1 MTISGTHY
9 KTGKAIQLQ
18 VEDGIID
25 KVKNLGQESFSNH
38 VCPGFVDLQV
48 NGFMG
53 IDFNSGRLSA
63 DEVVSITEHLWH
75 TGVTSYMPTLIT
87 NATAHIVQAIEAI
100 VTACERNKLVNA
112 SIIGI
117 HLEGPFLSKEDGPR
131 GAHPLEHLK
140 NPDWDLFVKWQELS
154 KNRIKKITLAP
165 ELERAIDFIKNSVAS
180 GILVSLGHT
189 SASEEQIAL
198 AVEAGATMSTH
209 LGNAAHL
216 TLPRHPNYIWS
227 QLSHE
232 RLRASIIAD
241 GFHLP
246 DSVIKVITKVKPEST
261 ILVSDC
267 TKFAGLSAGTY
278 TSHIG
283 GEIELSAE
291 GRLFIKKAP
300 EMLAGSAQSLI
311 WCVNKM
317 IKSHLATVN
326 QAIDMASVKPLEV
339 LGKSAGLEKGK
350 LADLVIFQKEACG
363 IVVLQTYKS
372 GQLVYSKSR

>member
-9 KTGKAIQLQ
+9 KTGQAIQLQ

-87 NATAHIVQAIEAI
+87 NATEHIEQAIEAI

-131 GAHPLEHLK
+131 GAHPLEHLR
-140 NPDWDLFVKWQELS
+140 NPNWELFAQWQQLS
-154 KNRIKKITLAP
+154 KHRIKKITLAP
-165 ELERAIDFIKNSVAS
+165 ELEGAIDFIKNSVS
-180 GILVSLGHT
+180 SSVLVSLGHT
-189 SASEEQIAL
+189 AASEEQIAL

-216 TLPRHPNYIWS
+216 TLPRHPNYIWHNC
-227 QLSHE
+227 LK
-232 RLRASIIAD
+232 R
-241 GFHLP
+241 GYGLP
-246 DSVIKVITKVKPEST
+246 LLAMD
-261 ILVSDC
+261 
-267 TKFAGLSAGTY
+267 
-278 TSHIG
+278 
-283 GEIELSAE
+283 
-291 GRLFIKKAP
+291 FIC
-300 EMLAGSAQSLI
+300 LI
-311 WCVNKM
+311 
-317 IKSHLATVN
+317 
-326 QAIDMASVKPLEV
+326 
-339 LGKSAGLEKGK
+339 
-350 LADLVIFQKEACG
+350 
-363 IVVLQTYKS
+363 
-372 GQLVYSKSR
+372 R